1 MQICKRTQLLA
12 HRCNAQQALR
22 LLLSPPCLNT
32 RLALCLASRIN
43 DKMHRVLLILSTVC
57 AAAQAWSIKERGAGI
72 DSVETTFQTR
82 LKGGGKGVTLTYVL
96 AACGDEVGELEED
109 VREDEGAKYL
119 DATELHA
126 AAFGGRADCCEKLV
140 ARGDAVD
147 ARLNTTNWTP
157 MHVAAQGGNA
167 AVVEYLLG
175 QGADPNAAGVDPTPD
190 RPPNQVGPAPDGFTA
205 LHAAVRAGS
214 CVEINQCVGA
224 LMAWRTMR
232 RFSTNAP

>member
-1 MQICKRTQLLA
+1 M
-12 HRCNAQQALR
+12 
-22 LLLSPPCLNT
+22 S
-32 RLALCLASRIN
+32 SR
-43 DKMHRVLLILSTVC
+43 R
-57 AAAQAWSIKERGAGI
+57 AAAKI
-72 DSVETTFQTR
+72 
-82 LKGGGKGVTLTYVL
+82 
-96 AACGDEVGELEED
+96 GELERACARTRRQ
-109 VREDEGAKYL
+109 VPGRHG
-119 DATELHA
+119 LHA

-214 CVEINQCVGA
+214 CVEINQCA
-224 LMAWRTMR
+224 RPSLSH
-232 RFSTNAP
+232 FSATTWPRWPVER

>member
-1 MQICKRTQLLA
+1 MRVVLLA
-12 HRCNAQQALR
+12 
-22 LLLSPPCLNT
+22 LLT
-32 RLALCLASRIN
+32 A
-43 DKMHRVLLILSTVC
+43 HV
-57 AAAQAWSIKERGAGI
+57 QAWSIKDRGAGI

-147 ARLNTTNWTP
+147 VKLNTTNWTP

-214 CVEINQCVGA
+214 CVEINQCVGSS
-224 LMAWRTMR
+224 LSH
-232 RFSTNAP
+232 FSATTWPR

>member
-1 MQICKRTQLLA
+1 MRCLALLA
-12 HRCNAQQALR
+12 L
-22 LLLSPPCLNT
+22 
-32 RLALCLASRIN
+32 
-43 DKMHRVLLILSTVC
+43 C
-57 AAAQAWSIKERGAGI
+57 AAAQAWSIKDRGAGI

-175 QGADPNAAGVDPTPD
+175 QGADPVQIAAIAVERLPVALRVQQAD
-190 RPPNQVGPAPDGFTA
+190 QVGDDVDDEG
-205 LHAAVRAGS
+205 AVRGRDLA
-214 CVEINQCVGA
+214 
-224 LMAWRTMR
+224 
-232 RFSTNAP
+232 

>member
-1 MQICKRTQLLA
+1 MRVVLLA
-12 HRCNAQQALR
+12 LYAAL
-22 LLLSPPCLNT
+22 
-32 RLALCLASRIN
+32 
-43 DKMHRVLLILSTVC
+43 
-57 AAAQAWSIKERGAGI
+57 AQAWSIKDRGAGI

-147 ARLNTTNWTP
+147 AKLNTTNWTP

-205 LHAAVRAGS
+205 LHAAVALGDTEALEALLAAGGDVERETGRGSLLGVAAGAGDADMVRFLVARGAAVDRAGRG
-214 CVEINQCVGA
+214 GA
-224 LMAWRTMR
+224 TALATAAR
-232 RFSTNAP
+232 AAEAA

>member
-1 MQICKRTQLLA
+1 MRVVLLA
-12 HRCNAQQALR
+12 
-22 LLLSPPCLNT
+22 LLT
-32 RLALCLASRIN
+32 A
-43 DKMHRVLLILSTVC
+43 HV
-57 AAAQAWSIKERGAGI
+57 QAWSIKDRGAGI

-147 ARLNTTNWTP
+147 AKLNTTNWTP

-214 CVEINQCVGA
+214 CVEINQCVGCTRTFFTKSFLGDDVAA
-224 LMAWRTMR
+224 LAPSSGEEPTSPRHRAGGASMAWRSTR
-232 RFSTNAP
+232 RFTTTAP

>member
-1 MQICKRTQLLA
+1 MQ
-12 HRCNAQQALR
+12 
-22 LLLSPPCLNT
+22 
-32 RLALCLASRIN
+32 
-43 DKMHRVLLILSTVC
+43 RVLLALATVC
-57 AAAQAWSIKERGAGI
+57 AAAQAWSIKDRGPGI

-96 AACGDEVGELEED
+96 A
-109 VREDEGAKYL
+109 
-119 DATELHA
+119 
-126 AAFGGRADCCEKLV
+126 

-190 RPPNQVGPAPDGFTA
+190 RPPNQVGPARG
-205 LHAAVRAGS
+205 RAGREL
-214 CVEINQCVGA
+214 CGNQPVCRVFTKSF
-224 LMAWRTMR
+224 L
-232 RFSTNAP
+232 

>member
-1 MQICKRTQLLA
+1 
-12 HRCNAQQALR
+12 
-22 LLLSPPCLNT
+22 
-32 RLALCLASRIN
+32 
-43 DKMHRVLLILSTVC
+43 MHRVVLALATVC
-57 AAAQAWSIKERGAGI
+57 ATVQAWSIKERGAGI

-147 ARLNTTNWTP
+147 VKLNTTNWTP

-214 CVEINQCVGA
+214 CVEINRCVGA
-224 LMAWRTMR
+224 SMAWRTTR

>member
-1 MQICKRTQLLA
+1 MRVVLLA
-12 HRCNAQQALR
+12 
-22 LLLSPPCLNT
+22 LLT
-32 RLALCLASRIN
+32 A
-43 DKMHRVLLILSTVC
+43 HV
-57 AAAQAWSIKERGAGI
+57 QAWSIKDRGAGI

-214 CVEINQCVGA
+214 CVEINQCVGCTRTFFTKSFLGDDVAA
-224 LMAWRTMR
+224 LAPSSGEEPTSPRHRAGVASMAWRTTR
-232 RFSTNAP
+232 